1 MMADLDDVERLSR
14 GDSAL
19 ATISI
24 GRVDGTPHASV
35 VNAGVIN
42 NPLTGLRS
50 VAFVA
55 RGSSFKVRRLREQP
69 HCSVLFRVGW
79 EWAACEGP
87 TILIGPSDLPL
98 GYAASD
104 VPQLLREVFVSA
116 GGSHDDWG
124 EYDRVM
130 AEDGRTAVFVD
141 PQRIVG
147 PG

>member
-1 MMADLDDVERLSR
+1 MADLDDVERLSN

-24 GRVDGTPHASV
+24 GRANGAPHASV
-35 VNAGVIN
+35 VNAGVIE

-55 RGSSFKVRRLREQP
+55 RGSSFKLRRLREHA

-79 EWAACEGP
+79 EWAACDGP
-87 TILIGPSDLPL
+87 TTLIGPSDLPA

-104 VPQLLREVFVSA
+104 VPKLLRDVFVAA
-116 GGSHDDWG
+116 GGSHDNWD

>member
-1 MMADLDDVERLSR
+1 MAKLDDLERLSK

-35 VNAGVIN
+35 VNAGVID
-42 NPLTGLRS
+42 NPLTGVHS
-50 VAFVA
+50 VAFAA
-55 RGSSFKVRRLREQP
+55 RGSSFKIRRLREHA

-79 EWAACEGP
+79 EWAACDGP
-87 TILIGPSDLPL
+87 TILIGPNDLPL

-104 VPQLLREVFVSA
+104 VPQILRDVFVAA
-116 GGSHDDWG
+116 GGSHDDWD

-141 PQRIVG
+141 PQRIAG